1 MKHTGKRKKRVFQV
15 VILVVVLL
23 ILQKAGRLIYREYQE
38 YVSEQQIEAVMQEV
52 SELTEEEKNLVS
64 HRGKALRLMKEE
76 LKKL

>member
-52 SELTEEEKNLVS
+52 SELTEEEKENLTEKYYYS
-64 HRGKALRLMKEE
+64 LLSEE
-76 LKKL
+76 

>member
-23 ILQKAGRLIYREYQE
+23 ILQKAGRLIYRAYQE

-52 SELTEEEKNLVS
+52 SELTEEEKENLTEKYYYS
-64 HRGKALRLMKEE
+64 LLSEKE
-76 LKKL
+76 KTI